1 MKIDLILRPDEFTS
15 FTSYY
20 LEDFWRNFFNISYYD
35 SNKTYDKNNTVFVVW
50 WMSAEN
56 DLWPREMKDQGYKIA
71 VDNLWDRRRFREDF
85 YWIEHEY
92 SMRWNESLWWRALG
106 YADYFPLD
114 KPEYLSLMQLRQRK
128 PARDYIISELNDL
141 LDRMLWSYLAIG
153 KRLPNDTLDEQQ
165 GQRYMHPSWYGKT
178 YCTVLVET
186 FLDLPL
192 HVSEKSY
199 KPLAYY
205 HPFLSVSAP
214 GTLAFLKEAG
224 FETFDNI
231 FDESYD
237 NMLAFED
244 RISVI
249 KSNLKNI
256 DIKNGYDKLTLD
268 KMKHTHDL
276 FFNETRVKEEMH
288 HNIVLPLLEYAAA

>member
-1 MKIDLILRPDEFTS
+1 MEKIDLILQPNQFTS

-20 LEDFWRNFFNISYYD
+20 LDEFWKRYFDISIYD
-35 SNKTYDKNNTVFVVW
+35 PIKTYDKSSTVFVFW
-50 WMSAEN
+50 WMNAY
-56 DLWPREMKDQGYKIA
+56 DRLPTLLKDQGYRVAI
-71 VDNLWDRRRFREDF
+71 DRLWERPEYKKDF
-85 YWIEHEY
+85 YWIEHKY

-106 YADYFPLD
+106 YSDYLPLD
-114 KPEYLSLMQLRQRK
+114 KPEYLALMQLRQHR
-128 PARDYIISELNDL
+128 PARDYIVSELDDL

-153 KRLPNDTLDEQQ
+153 KRLPNDTLDKQQ
-165 GQRYMHPSWYGKT
+165 GQRYMHPSWYAKT
-178 YCTVLVET
+178 YCSVLVET
-186 FLDLPL
+186 FQDLPL

-237 NMLAFED
+237 SMIKLED

-256 DIKNGYDKLTLD
+256 DMQNGYDKLTLD
-268 KMKHTHDL
+268 KMKHNHDL
-276 FFNETRVKEEMH
+276 FFDQTRVKEEMRL
-288 HNIVLPLLEYAAA
+288 NIVLPLLDYAAS